1 MPGWISRDRL
11 FSCLM
16 NMNSRRPVRAGGE
29 AGESIPEIELSMRSE
44 RMVSLKLSSIFLVV
58 SW

>member
-1 MPGWISRDRL
+1 
-11 FSCLM
+11 M